1 MMMGAGLAL
10 ALVSGSAV
18 LFSVGVFFFNAG
30 FRGFYN
36 ASFLSISE
44 VSDKV
49 LRTSSPMVLSIG
61 WALGQIVIALLALFL
76 DNWRI
81 IFTLTLIPL
90 AILFYF
96 IFYHVRDSPRF
107 CVTKHEFATAK
118 AVVEQIAYVNGRPFK
133 GVELREEVEYR
144 TRIENY
150 QQILQGGQFSS
161 RQAHHS
167 YFSLFRFNSI
177 RIRVIF
183 VSIIWSVISLSYF
196 ISAKNQLDPSRS
208 YTFNIALAGVIEIV
222 AYLSSVATNINLQ
235 RLYVIKRLLIASAV
249 VHLCFYFV
257 HPMEH
262 LYTGGAKIGVMLL
275 EIGIRILMSY
285 GNTFLAIY
293 SIELFPTSI
302 RHFALG
308 MLGFIT
314 KLMYMLSFI
323 FDEFFIERYIHPNF
337 VIGILMVG
345 SLFLI
350 PKLRETEDIG
360 IKDNLSEDGDNLL
373 MNETYASIF

>member
-1 MMMGAGLAL
+1 
-10 ALVSGSAV
+10 
-18 LFSVGVFFFNAG
+18 
-30 FRGFYN
+30 
-36 ASFLSISE
+36 
-44 VSDKV
+44 
-49 LRTSSPMVLSIG
+49 
-61 WALGQIVIALLALFL
+61 
-76 DNWRI
+76 
-81 IFTLTLIPL
+81 
-90 AILFYF
+90 
-96 IFYHVRDSPRF
+96 
-107 CVTKHEFATAK
+107 
-118 AVVEQIAYVNGRPFK
+118 
-133 GVELREEVEYR
+133 
-144 TRIENY
+144 
-150 QQILQGGQFSS
+150 
-161 RQAHHS
+161 
-167 YFSLFRFNSI
+167 
-177 RIRVIF
+177 
-183 VSIIWSVISLSYF
+183 
-196 ISAKNQLDPSRS
+196 
-208 YTFNIALAGVIEIV
+208 
-222 AYLSSVATNINLQ
+222 
-235 RLYVIKRLLIASAV
+235 
-249 VHLCFYFV
+249 
-257 HPMEH
+257 
-262 LYTGGAKIGVMLL
+262 MLL